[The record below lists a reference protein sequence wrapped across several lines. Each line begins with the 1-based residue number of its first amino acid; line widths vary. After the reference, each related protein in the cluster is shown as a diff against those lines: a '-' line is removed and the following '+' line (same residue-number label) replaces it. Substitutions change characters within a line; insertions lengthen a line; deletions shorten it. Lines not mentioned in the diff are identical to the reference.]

1 MISKTQPNYLYNNID
16 EADVYVYNTVYSPA
30 ENIVLT
36 QVALIMFSTFVD
48 DNARSQIVA
57 DIVAASPEDRCAIA
71 TRVDDRIGY
80 SVDRDASSF
89 KSMGDRE
96 KEKETAQTTDDLPC
110 GRAVVFDIVSRAAV
124 MIYHIALK

>member
-1 MISKTQPNYLYNNID
+1 MISKTQPNYLYNNIA

-96 KEKETAQTTDDLPC
+96 KERRSCTNHRRL
-110 GRAVVFDIVSRAAV
+110 
-124 MIYHIALK
+124 ALRPRRCV